1 MLKELLKPEV
11 QVLIEQKDWRVLKDA
26 LSVWPAPDVAD
37 LIEELEDKD
46 SIILF
51 LLLHR
56 EMKGDVFG
64 ELEPEKQEHLLQQLN
79 NEQVREV
86 ILGLP
91 PDDRTELFEE
101 LPGTITRK
109 LLNLLPVEERKEA
122 LRLLGYPEDSV
133 GRLMTPD
140 CITIRPHWTIK
151 EALKHIRENGSDAE
165 TVNML
170 YVVDENANLLDDI
183 RLRRLILAD
192 PSQKVESIMDRKF
205 VAISAHEDQE
215 SAVKIIERYDLYAI
229 PVVTS
234 ENVLLGI
241 VTVDDILDV
250 LEEEVTEDA
259 HMAGAVI
266 PLDMS
271 YNASRP
277 FILFR
282 KRIVWLSLLAISG
295 FLTSRIIAMYENT
308 LATIIGLAFF
318 IPLLI
323 GTGGNTS
330 SQAATLIIRA
340 LATGELTIKK
350 WFTVLR
356 KELFVG
362 ILLGLALGF
371 ILYLGGKFLVV
382 GSEIGL
388 VVGISVFLIVIWAN
402 LIGSLL
408 PILLF
413 RLNLDPAIISNP
425 LLSTLLDITGLVIYF
440 SIASFILF

>member
-1 MLKELLKPEV
+1 
-11 QVLIEQKDWRVLKDA
+11 
-26 LSVWPAPDVAD
+26 
-37 LIEELEDKD
+37 
-46 SIILF
+46 
-51 LLLHR
+51 
-56 EMKGDVFG
+56 
-64 ELEPEKQEHLLQQLN
+64 
-79 NEQVREV
+79 
-86 ILGLP
+86 
-91 PDDRTELFEE
+91 
-101 LPGTITRK
+101 
-109 LLNLLPVEERKEA
+109 
-122 LRLLGYPEDSV
+122 
-133 GRLMTPD
+133 
-140 CITIRPHWTIK
+140 
-151 EALKHIRENGSDAE
+151 
-165 TVNML
+165 
-170 YVVDENANLLDDI
+170 
-183 RLRRLILAD
+183 
-192 PSQKVESIMDRKF
+192 
-205 VAISAHEDQE
+205 
-215 SAVKIIERYDLYAI
+215 
-229 PVVTS
+229 
-234 ENVLLGI
+234 
-241 VTVDDILDV
+241 
-250 LEEEVTEDA
+250 
-259 HMAGAVI
+259 
-266 PLDMS
+266 
-271 YNASRP
+271 
-277 FILFR
+277 
-282 KRIVWLSLLAISG
+282 
-295 FLTSRIIAMYENT
+295 MYENT